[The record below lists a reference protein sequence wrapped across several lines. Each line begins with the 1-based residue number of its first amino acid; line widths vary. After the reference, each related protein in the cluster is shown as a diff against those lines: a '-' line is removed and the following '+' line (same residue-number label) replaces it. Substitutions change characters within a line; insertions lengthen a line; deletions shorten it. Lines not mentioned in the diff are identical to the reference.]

1 MTKKEIFAKLQTEIT
16 IRGLSPGT
24 YYTYMRAIDLFLNWS
39 DKPYEELEE
48 IDFRNYLLYLINRGN
63 LTTAT
68 INSYN
73 AAIRFFLQVILEKD
87 VNYRRTARL
96 RKEYKLPPVWS
107 IEEVT
112 KFLSAIDNIRDRAI
126 FINIYGSGL
135 RVSEISTLK
144 VQDVDSKNMRLMID
158 YWKRYRPASPEGYL
172 FPGNTKEGHLGKSGI
187 EFLFRKYLSRTDIT
201 TPGTV
206 HTLRHCFATHALEA
220 GTDILY
226 IKELLGHSCFETTNV
241 YLHIANTKVFKTSS
255 PADSLIL

>member
-1 MTKKEIFAKLQTEIT
+1 MTKEEIFAKLQTEVT

-48 IDFRNYLLYLINRGN
+48 IDFRNYLLYLINRGD

-112 KFLSAIDNIRDRAI
+112 EFLSVIDNIRDRAI

-135 RVSEISTLK
+135 RIS
-144 VQDVDSKNMRLMID
+144 
-158 YWKRYRPASPEGYL
+158 
-172 FPGNTKEGHLGKSGI
+172 
-187 EFLFRKYLSRTDIT
+187 
-201 TPGTV
+201 
-206 HTLRHCFATHALEA
+206 
-220 GTDILY
+220 
-226 IKELLGHSCFETTNV
+226 
-241 YLHIANTKVFKTSS
+241 
-255 PADSLIL
+255 